1 MNYIYKMLDLITLTI
16 LGERYKL
23 LSSSL
28 WSLLHSPF
36 TSILDPNIR
45 LKILYSNTVSLRSPL
60 NVSDHVALF
69 MNLKWHK
76 LNPPDGIEVSLA
88 DWMKLGHSRK
98 KSIWRPWN
106 LLFHYSWNL
115 FDITGNHY
123 RSHKQ
128 YSPQWNRGVWWIQC
142 N

>member
-69 MNLKWHK
+69 TNLK
-76 LNPPDGIEVSLA
+76 
-88 DWMKLGHSRK
+88 
-98 KSIWRPWN
+98 
-106 LLFHYSWNL
+106 
-115 FDITGNHY
+115 
-123 RSHKQ
+123 
-128 YSPQWNRGVWWIQC
+128 
-142 N
+142 